1 MGKAPTVYDVAER
14 AGVSIATVSFT
25 FTKPEKV
32 ASATRAAVLAA
43 AHELGYLPNASARG
57 LAKGRTGVL
66 GFWSYDYGL
75 LTFAGPEDTSAGAET
90 EPRRDYP
97 IFIDEVQRGFQLESW
112 RRGYAMLV
120 HGGRT
125 EDSDVRIRET
135 ASRVDGLAA
144 LPRTVSR
151 DVLREL
157 ARRIPIVAISEAPDH
172 DDDGLSYVTSDNAS
186 AMQALTAH
194 LLDTHGFDD
203 LVFVGS
209 GSTDFDSRFT
219 GFRTALAEHRLPAPG
234 EPLGGSGAARLAHQ
248 SAPLVQELASSGRLP
263 RALVCASDQHA
274 LVVMDALRRSGV
286 EVPRQVAVT
295 GFDGLQAGAYVQPAL
310 TTVRQPM
317 QEMGRAAVGLI
328 IELMGLPRSA
338 PSQRLLLASEL
349 LVRHSCG
356 C

>member
-25 FTKPEKV
+25 FTRPEKV

-43 AHELGYLPNASARG
+43 AHELGYVPNASARG
-57 LAKGRTGVL
+57 LAKGRTGIL

-75 LTFAGPEDTSAGAET
+75 VASAAPG
-90 EPRRDYP
+90 EPPVGSGVEPLWDYP

-112 RRGYAMLV
+112 RRGYALLV

-125 EDSDVRIRET
+125 EDGDLRIRET
-135 ASRVDGLAA
+135 ASRVDGLVA
-144 LPRTVSR
+144 LPRTVSP

-157 ARRIPIVAISEAPDH
+157 ARRIPIVAVSEAPDH
-172 DDDGLSYVTSDNAS
+172 DDGLSYVTSDNAT
-186 AMQALTAH
+186 AMNGLTAH
-194 LLDTHGFDD
+194 LVESHCLHD
-203 LVFVGS
+203 LIFVGS
-209 GSTDFDSRFT
+209 GSPDFDSRFT
-219 GFRTALAEHRLPAPG
+219 GFHNALEEHGLPAPSA
-234 EPLGGSGAARLAHQ
+234 PLGGTGAARLARQ
-248 SAPLVQELASSGRLP
+248 SAPLVQELVSNGHLP
-263 RALVCASDQHA
+263 QAVVCATDQHA
-274 LVVMDALRRSGV
+274 LVVMDALRRNGV

-295 GFDGLQAGAYVQPAL
+295 GFDGLQASAYAQPTL

-338 PSQRLLLASEL
+338 PTQRRTLASKL
-349 LVRHSCG
+349 LVRESCG